1 MDKRNKISFEEYLDI
16 YYGFDSD
23 DIEHLLSSD
32 ELEELKEDYEDWLVN
47 G

>member
-1 MDKRNKISFEEYLDI
+1 MNPQLSFEEYLLT
-16 YYGFDSD
+16 YYGFDSN

-32 ELEELKEDYEDWLVN
+32 ELEELKEDYEDWLLVN